1 MIPPSFLHDLLTRS
15 DIVTVVGRSVQ
26 LKKAGINYKG
36 LCPFHGEKSPS
47 FVVSPSRQTYH
58 CFGCG
63 VHGNALGFLME
74 SSGLGFVEAVHEL
87 AREVGMSV
95 PQEELSEAERARAG
109 QERQRRATL
118 TDVLA
123 RAGAH
128 YRTQLKT
135 SDRAIAYLKGRGL
148 TGEIAARF
156 GLGYAPAGQH
166 ALASAFAEYDD
177 PMLVESGL
185 VIQRDEDEGGRRY
198 DRFRD
203 RIMFPIRNVK
213 GDVIGF
219 GGRILDQGEPKYLN
233 SPETPVFSKGRELY
247 GLYEARQALREKGY
261 VLVTEGYMDVVALA
275 QLGFGHAVATL
286 GTACTGDHIEQLL
299 RWTDEVVFSFDG
311 DAAGRR
317 AAVRALQAVLPH
329 ATDTRRFRFL
339 FLPTEHDPDSYVR
352 SFGAEAFESQ
362 IRQAQPLSR
371 QLVEVAGQDCDL
383 TTFEGRA
390 RMIAQ
395 AEPLWREL
403 PDGLLRSQMV
413 QAFAEAAQI
422 DKPELERRWLY
433 GGGRSPA
440 GVAREE
446 ARHTATASGGAAYSG
461 RKGEWRGD
469 WKKDWKPGRPGERGR
484 RSGGPIS
491 PPGPVLRTT
500 ERQPADWVAV
510 QLLRNSGWWFDLS
523 DADHHLLCE
532 LGSWHGTLFRQIDQL
547 MHEHGELNWPQLRER
562 VQAQGLSEAVR
573 LVEADQANGI
583 EPDREALLN
592 ALSQMRRS
600 TTQHE
605 ANRMLGRG

>member
-15 DIVTVVGRSVQ
+15 DIVTVVGHSVQ

-87 AREVGMSV
+87 AREVGMTV
-95 PQEELSEAERARAG
+95 PQEEISEAERARAG
-109 QERQRRATL
+109 EERQRRVTL
-118 TDVLA
+118 TEVLA

-128 YRTQLKT
+128 YRAQLKG

-166 ALASAFAEYDD
+166 ALASAFAQYDD
-177 PMLVESGL
+177 PLLVESGL

-213 GDVIGF
+213 GEVIGF

-311 DAAGRR
+311 DAAGQR

-339 FLPTEHDPDSYVR
+339 FLPPEHDPDSYVR
-352 SFGAEAFESQ
+352 QFGAEAFESQ

-383 TTFEGRA
+383 DTFEGRA

-403 PDGLLRSQMV
+403 PDGLLRTQMV

-433 GGGRSPA
+433 GGGSVGA
-440 GVAREE
+440 AREE
-446 ARHTATASGGAAYSG
+446 PRHATAPSGGAYPG
-461 RKGEWRGD
+461 RGNNGKGQGD
-469 WKKDWKPGRPGERGR
+469 WKKDWKKDWKSGRRPG
-484 RSGGPIS
+484 GPTP

-500 ERQPADWVAV
+500 QRQPADWAAV
-510 QLLRNSGWWFDLS
+510 QLLRNSSWWFDLS

-532 LGSWHGTLFRQIDQL
+532 LGSWHGQLFRQIDQL
-547 MHEHGELNWPQLRER
+547 MHEHGELNWPQLREL
-562 VQAQGLSEAVR
+562 VQAQGMSEAVR

-583 EPDREALLN
+583 EPDREALIN
-592 ALSQMRRS
+592 ALSQMRRRP
-600 TTQHE
+600 TQHE
-605 ANRMLGRG
+605 ANRMLGRE